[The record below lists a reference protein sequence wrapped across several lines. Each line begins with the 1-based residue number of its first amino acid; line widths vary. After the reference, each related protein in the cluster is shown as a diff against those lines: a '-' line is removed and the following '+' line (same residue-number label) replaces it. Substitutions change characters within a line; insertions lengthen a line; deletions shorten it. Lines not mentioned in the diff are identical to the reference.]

1 MTQDKRTYYFE
12 LVDVVKFLIKYK
24 KPLSIISIGAG
35 IAAIIFS
42 GPWFITP
49 LYKST
54 AIFYPSTNNSISSA
68 LLSDTR
74 VKAKDP
80 LEFGE
85 QATAQ
90 QFIQMLE
97 SDNLKN
103 RVITNFKLREH
114 YKIDENDGEKNF
126 KMGNLYKKHISVKK
140 TAYASIEVNVLDEV
154 PEKAAEIANGVV
166 LLLDSVKTDI
176 QKRIALQALAIIE
189 QQYKNKEAEVNTIK
203 QTMRDLGAKGVYSFE
218 EQSKAITELAGKG
231 GNQAYINKQQAS
243 LAQYGSEA
251 ISSQETLVLEL
262 EKLSELRKKLE
273 QANVDVSANLSNVF
287 ILQQA
292 TTSEKKAYPIRGIIV
307 VVSIFGSFV
316 LGCIV
321 LLFTEKIKQIN
332 INA

>member
-1 MTQDKRTYYFE
+1 MSEDKRTYYFE

-24 KPLSIISIGAG
+24 KPLSIISIGAA
-35 IAAIIFS
+35 IAAIIFTS
-42 GPWFITP
+42 PWFIKP
-49 LYKST
+49 LYQST

-68 LLSDTR
+68 LLADTR
-74 VKAKDP
+74 SKSKDP

-85 QATAQ
+85 QTTAQ

-103 RVITNFKLREH
+103 RVIHNFNLREH
-114 YKIDENDGEKNF
+114 YKIKEDDSEKNY
-126 KMGNLYKKHISVKK
+126 KLGNLYKKYIAVRK
-140 TAYASIEVNVLDEV
+140 TPFASIEVNVLDED
-154 PEKAAEIANGVV
+154 PNKAAEIANGIV
-166 LLLDSVKTDI
+166 LLLDSVKTDV
-176 QKRIALQALAIIE
+176 QRRVALQALAIIE
-189 QQYKNKEAEVNTIK
+189 QQYKNKEAEVNNIK

-231 GNQAYINKQQAS
+231 GNQAYITKQQAS

-251 ISSQETLVLEL
+251 LSSQETLVLEL
-262 EKLSELRKKLE
+262 DKLSELRKKLE

-292 TTSEKKAYPIRGIIV
+292 TPAEKKAYPIRGIIV
-307 VVSIFGSFV
+307 IVSVFGSFV

-321 LLFTEKIKQIN
+321 LLFTEKIRQIN

>member
-1 MTQDKRTYYFE
+1 MSQDKRTYYFE

-42 GPWFITP
+42 SPWFIKP

-74 VKAKDP
+74 IKSKDP

-103 RVITNFKLREH
+103 RVINNYGLREH
-114 YKIDENDGEKNF
+114 YHIKESDTEKNY
-126 KMGNLYKKHISVKK
+126 KMGKLFTRHISVRK
-140 TAYASIEVNVLDEV
+140 TPFASIEVNVLDEV
-154 PEKAAEIANGVV
+154 PEKAAEIANGII
-166 LLLDSVKTDI
+166 LILDSVKTDV
-176 QKRIALQALAIIE
+176 QRRVALQALAIIE
-189 QQYKNKEAEVNTIK
+189 QQYKNKETEVNSIK

-231 GNQAYINKQQAS
+231 GNQAYITKQQSS
-243 LAQYGSEA
+243 LALYGSEA
-251 ISSQETLVLEL
+251 LSSQETLVLEL
-262 EKLSELRKKLE
+262 DKLSELRKKLE
-273 QANVDVSANLSNVF
+273 QANVDVNANLSNVF
-287 ILQQA
+287 LLQQA
-292 TTSEKKAYPIRGIIV
+292 TAAEKKEYPIRWLIV
-307 VVSIFGSFV
+307 AVSMFGSFM
-316 LGCIV
+316 LGCVI
-321 LLFTEKIKQIN
+321 LLFNEKIRQIN

>member
-1 MTQDKRTYYFE
+1 MSQEKRTYYFE

-24 KPLSIISIGAG
+24 KPLSVISIGAG

-42 GPWFITP
+42 SPWFMKP
-49 LYKST
+49 LYQST
-54 AIFYPSTNNSISSA
+54 AIFYPSTNNSISTA
-68 LLSDTR
+68 LLSDSRTR
-74 VKAKDP
+74 SKDP

-97 SDNLKN
+97 SDNLKS
-103 RVITNFKLREH
+103 RVIKNFNLQEH
-114 YKIDENDGEKNF
+114 YKIKSDDSEKNF
-126 KMGNLYKKHISVKK
+126 KLGNLYRKHISVRK
-140 TAYASIEVNVLDEV
+140 TPYASIEINVMDEV
-154 PEKAAEIANGVV
+154 PEKAAEIANGIVQI
-166 LLLDSVKTDI
+166 LDSVKTDI
-176 QKRIALQALAIIE
+176 QKRVALQALAIIE
-189 QQYKNKEAEVNTIK
+189 QQYKNKEAEVNSIK

-231 GNQAYINKQQAS
+231 GNQAYITKQQNS

-251 ISSQETLVLEL
+251 LSSQETLVLEL
-262 EKLSELRKKLE
+262 DKLSELRKKLE

-292 TTSEKKAYPIRGIIV
+292 TVAEKKAYPIRWIIV
-307 VVSIFGSFV
+307 AVSMFGSFV
-316 LGCIV
+316 LGCVV
-321 LLFTEKIKQIN
+321 LLFTEKIRQIN